1 MYKVESN
8 DVKQKIVLACDNHSK
23 CSERLYRTNK
33 SEKKHRE
40 IVY

>member
-8 DVKQKIVLACDNHSK
+8 DVKQKIVLACNNRSK
-23 CSERLYRTNK
+23 CLECLYGTNE

-40 IVY
+40 IVH